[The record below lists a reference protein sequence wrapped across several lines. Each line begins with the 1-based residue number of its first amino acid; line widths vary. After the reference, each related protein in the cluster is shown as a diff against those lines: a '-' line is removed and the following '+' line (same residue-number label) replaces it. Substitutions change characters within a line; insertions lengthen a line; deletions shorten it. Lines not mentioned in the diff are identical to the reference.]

1 MRTLTD
7 GDKIRRLR
15 EEQGLTAPQL
25 AAKAGIKYQHL
36 NKIENNLRE
45 GGPAVRLAIA
55 TALGVPLDAI
65 TFRAHSRRAL
75 QAAA

>member
-25 AAKAGIKYQHL
+25 ASKAGIKYQHL

-55 TALGVPLDAI
+55 NALGVPLGDI
-65 TFRAHSRRAL
+65 TFRATSRRAL
-75 QAAA
+75 QSAA